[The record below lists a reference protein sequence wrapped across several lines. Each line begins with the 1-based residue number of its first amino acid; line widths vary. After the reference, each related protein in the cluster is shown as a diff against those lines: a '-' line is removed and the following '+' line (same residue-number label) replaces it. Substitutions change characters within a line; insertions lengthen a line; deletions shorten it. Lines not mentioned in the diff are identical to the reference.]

1 MDEKSVKN
9 TSEKNK
15 QLNNNVQV
23 YDQVNCQKDLATHRT
38 LCAYQKSMT
47 TDTMLAADSK
57 VARSSFGPQVK
68 DKVVIEVKDLVKT
81 YYGQAGETRV
91 LKGINFTVHEGEFV
105 SIMGPSGSGKST
117 LMHILGVLDTPTSG
131 LYRLDGIDIKDYSE
145 DELAAVR
152 GRKIGFVFQAFNL
165 LAQKTVL
172 ENVMLPGIY
181 GKIPMRQRQ
190 DKARELVGLVRLDNR
205 CDHLA
210 CQLSG
215 GQQQRVAIA
224 RSLMMDPAIVLADE
238 PTGNLPTDQTDEV
251 LSFFTKLNREHGK
264 TIVII
269 THEPA
274 VASYSDRTI
283 VLRDGVITKDG
294 PANKDIHYD
303 TN

>member
-1 MDEKSVKN
+1 M
-9 TSEKNK
+9 SETRPVIK
-15 QLNNNVQV
+15 VQ
-23 YDQVNCQKDLATHRT
+23 N
-38 LCAYQKSMT
+38 
-47 TDTMLAADSK
+47 
-57 VARSSFGPQVK
+57 
-68 DKVVIEVKDLVKT
+68 LVKT
-81 YYGQAGETRV
+81 YFGAAGETKV
-91 LKGINFTVHEGEFV
+91 LKGIDFTVHEREFV
-105 SIMGPSGSGKST
+105 SIIGPSGSGKST
-117 LMHILGVLDTPTSG
+117 LMHILGVLDVATSG
-131 LYRLDGIDIKDYSE
+131 EYWLDGMNIKDMSE

-152 GRKIGFVFQAFNL
+152 GEKIGFIFQAFNL

-181 GKIPMRQRQ
+181 GQIPMKKRME
-190 DKARELVGLVRLDNR
+190 KARELIKLVRLEDR
-205 CDHLA
+205 EKHLA

-251 LSFFTKLNREHGK
+251 LGFLTDLNRKQGK

-283 VLRDGVITKDG
+283 MLRDGLITRDG

-303 TN
+303 CA